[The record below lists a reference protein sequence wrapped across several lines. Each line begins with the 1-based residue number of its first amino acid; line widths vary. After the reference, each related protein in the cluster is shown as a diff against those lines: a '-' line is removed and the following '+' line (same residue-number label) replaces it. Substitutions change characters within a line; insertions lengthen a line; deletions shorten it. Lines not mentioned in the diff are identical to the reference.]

1 MLGRSGALSGR
12 LCGRVRGL
20 QLSPS
25 AGPTLS
31 PRAPSSWAGGAASPL
46 PVPAALAGALGF
58 PRPLVTLPLPFGP
71 LFPGP
76 AFPAGSGGAMER
88 APGRLRN
95 AFLGWVLESR
105 APGRPPNCGVRGRG
119 PRAESGAPGGDR
131 AGAPHPAPRLPPCP
145 GGAFLRSTS
154 HPEERRALGVRP
166 EPASSTLAAPGQPRD
181 SARWMLCVAG
191 AKLKVSGVWARSSE
205 SAGDPLRLKRARG
218 ALALRGSLSVPEGQ
232 LLLPTVRCV

>member
-1 MLGRSGALSGR
+1 MLGRPGALSGR

-25 AGPTLS
+25 AGPALS

-58 PRPLVTLPLPFGP
+58 PRLLVTLPL
-71 LFPGP
+71 PGP

-95 AFLGWVLESR
+95 AFSGWVLESR
-105 APGRPPNCGVRGRG
+105 DPGRPPNCGVRGRG

-205 SAGDPLRLKRARG
+205 SAGGPPA
-218 ALALRGSLSVPEGQ
+218 A
-232 LLLPTVRCV
+232 